1 MLGHARSENVWDIA
15 AILFYRYSHHKLHFE
30 LLPWETWGFR
40 TRSHPLVKHR
50 RSLQA
55 SERSKRP
62 QATQALV
69 KQTGVLLWS
78 PAVHMWFPKII
89 HFNRIVHD
97 KPTSFGIPRL
107 WKPPCL
113 NVFEMVCL
121 RWIRIATKLPAT
133 AWRAQPSQQ
142 QLAREKDCCHV
153 HASRVKHLGN
163 STMYVYIY
171 ICVCAYVYIY
181 NMNISAPRRGI
192 ISPRS
197 AWVKI
202 LRALFHWPDFS
213 PQRKNCCSLRL
224 VPTQSLE
231 CLASSQLDV
240 VWSITS
246 ANHMPIRL
254 LVSTCRTPQNK
265 RGQNIK
271 EWKIPQPKKQTG
283 DPSNISF
290 EEQ

>member
-97 KPTSFGIPRL
+97 KPVSGSPVYGNPHVWMFLKWCVCAGSELQPNCQLLRDGRSLHSNNSQGRKTAAMFMHQESNILGI
-107 WKPPCL
+107 
-113 NVFEMVCL
+113 
-121 RWIRIATKLPAT
+121 
-133 AWRAQPSQQ
+133 AQ
-142 QLAREKDCCHV
+142 C
-153 HASRVKHLGN
+153 
-163 STMYVYIY
+163 MYIY
-171 ICVCAYVYIY
+171 VCVCAYTSIIIYIY
-181 NMNISAPRRGI
+181 TIYAYISSRI
-192 ISPRS
+192 YS
-197 AWVKI
+197 
-202 LRALFHWPDFS
+202 
-213 PQRKNCCSLRL
+213 
-224 VPTQSLE
+224 
-231 CLASSQLDV
+231 
-240 VWSITS
+240 
-246 ANHMPIRL
+246 
-254 LVSTCRTPQNK
+254 
-265 RGQNIK
+265 
-271 EWKIPQPKKQTG
+271 
-283 DPSNISF
+283 
-290 EEQ
+290 